1 MNVGR
6 RQQGM
11 TLIELSLIL
20 VVLGL
25 MTAVLVAMVPSLTR
39 LASVEAALDDV
50 SGTQN
55 AITGFAITTGRLPC
69 ADDDQ
74 DGIED
79 CPAVAGG
86 FPYLTVGLG
95 APLRNAYGYDYRY
108 AVYAR
113 KNDDPMSDADLINT
127 NGLDRWWPTVIS
139 KLPPVADFKVMRAST
154 PLDLCRA
161 LGFAQNDNA
170 NKVYG
175 QYEGYLHLEQR
186 RGDLEGVR
194 EAVAYVLVDPGQAD
208 SDGNDSLFDGLN
220 AEGMGFEHPTLGSSR
235 DYDDRVSAVRFN
247 QLWEQLG
254 CSAQLATAGHA
265 HPNVLSMLAMFRQT
279 IRDYRTQLELVE
291 EMAFADNFQT
301 GASIASAT
309 ASVAAAAATA
319 PTATASAINTAGAT
333 AAAVGASVGA
343 ITGNAALVVTAGFA
357 QAAAV
362 INLDNVRD
370 QLVELEKLIN
380 DLDELHNSVHDN
392 VVDADN
398 DALSFPPQ

>member
-1 MNVGR
+1 MISAR

-11 TLIELSLIL
+11 TLIELSVML

-25 MTAVLVAMVPSLTR
+25 ITAVLMSLVPSLAR
-39 LASVEAALDDV
+39 LASMESAVDDV

-55 AITGFAITTGRLPC
+55 SITGFALTTGRLPC
-69 ADDDQ
+69 ADIDQ
-74 DGIED
+74 DGREN

-113 KNDDPMSDADLINT
+113 SNSDPMNDTELTEARV
-127 NGLDRWWPTVIS
+127 RWQPSVVS
-139 KLPPVADFKVMRAST
+139 RALPPTSERVVMGDNPPST
-154 PLDLCRA
+154 PLDFCRA
-161 LGFAQNDNA
+161 LGVAQNSDA
-170 NKVYG
+170 ND
-175 QYEGYLHLEQR
+175 QYLHLEHS
-186 RGDLEGVR
+186 GTL
-194 EAVAYVLVDPGQAD
+194 EAVAYVLANPGQAD
-208 SDGNDSLFDGLN
+208 RSGNGSLFDGLN
-220 AEGMGFEHPTLGSSR
+220 AEGLNFEHPVRNGSH
-235 DYDDRVSAVRFN
+235 DYDDSVSAVRFN

-254 CSAQLATAGHA
+254 CSALLATAGHA

-357 QAAAV
+357 QAAA
-362 INLDNVRD
+362 IDNLNKVRD
-370 QLVELEKLIN
+370 QL
-380 DLDELHNSVHDN
+380 DELDVLIDELDDLHDSVHEN
-392 VVDADN
+392 VVDADT
-398 DALSFPPQ
+398 DALSAQ